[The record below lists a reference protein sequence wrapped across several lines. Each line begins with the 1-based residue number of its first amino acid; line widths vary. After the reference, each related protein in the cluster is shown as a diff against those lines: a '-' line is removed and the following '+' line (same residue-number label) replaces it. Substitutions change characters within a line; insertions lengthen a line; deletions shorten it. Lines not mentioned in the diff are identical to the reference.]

1 MAFPLRGINATVA
14 SWGSA
19 NIYATI
25 LAAITPASARY
36 TINNN
41 GQDVTGIGAF
51 PLSEI
56 AGLVSANVTIG
67 GYAGSSPYLGVY
79 GSIAAGGSPSGAS
92 TPYVTSPQSL
102 SITLRTTGVHDI
114 TTGSSGSPATYM
126 SFMPDGFQASAR
138 WTALVDSST
147 ALSAPDLRSTVTY
160 NQLAFTYASG
170 GTVTFPACNIRTVD
184 VQLVRGNKQLVTYQA
199 NSIGGISAAGG
210 IFGTQAS
217 WGTSTNPF
225 PLWNLGS
232 GTPGALTLQLYSV
245 GPKSIAFADS
255 FLTSMTITAT
265 PNAPVGVECQIQPTG
280 TITLA

>member
-1 MAFPLRGINATVA
+1 MSFPLRGMNATVSA
-14 SWGSA
+14 FGSA
-19 NIYATI
+19 NIYSTI

-36 TINNN
+36 TLRNN
-41 GQDVTGIGAF
+41 GQDITGIGSFAM
-51 PLSEI
+51 SQI
-56 AGLVSANVTIG
+56 AGLCSADVTIG
-67 GYAGSSPYLGVY
+67 GYAGSAPYLGVY

-102 SITLRTTGVHDI
+102 SITLATTGIHDI

-126 SFMPDGFQASAR
+126 SFMPDGFQATAR

-147 ALSAPDLRSTVTY
+147 ALSGPDLRSTTTY
-160 NQLAFTYASG
+160 NQLAFTYANG
-170 GTVTFPACNIRTVD
+170 GTITFPACNIKQVD
-184 VQLVRGNKQLVTYQA
+184 VSLVRGNKQLVTYQA
-199 NSIGGISAAGG
+199 ESNGGISAAGG

-245 GPKSIAFADS
+245 GPKSIAFSDS
-255 FLTSMTITAT
+255 FIRSMTITA
-265 PNAPVGVECQIQPTG
+265 APSSPVAVEMAIRPTG
-280 TITLA
+280 SWTLA

>member
-1 MAFPLRGINATVA
+1 MNATVS

-36 TINNN
+36 TITNN

-51 PLSEI
+51 AMSQI
-56 AGLVSANVTIG
+56 AGLISADVTIG
-67 GYAGSSPYLGVY
+67 GYAGSAPYLGVY

-138 WTALVDSST
+138 WTSLVDSST
-147 ALSAPDLRSTVTY
+147 ALSAPDTRATTTY
-160 NQLAFTYASG
+160 NQLAFTYANG
-170 GTVTFPACNIRTVD
+170 GTVTFPACNIKTVD

-199 NSIGGISAAGG
+199 DSNGSISAAGG
-210 IFGTQAS
+210 IFGTQAA
-217 WGTSTNPF
+217 WGASTNPF

-245 GPKSIAFADS
+245 GPKSVAFADS
-255 FLTSMTITAT
+255 FLKSMTITAA
-265 PNAPVGVECQIQPTG
+265 PASPVGIECSVQPTG
-280 TITLA
+280 VITLA